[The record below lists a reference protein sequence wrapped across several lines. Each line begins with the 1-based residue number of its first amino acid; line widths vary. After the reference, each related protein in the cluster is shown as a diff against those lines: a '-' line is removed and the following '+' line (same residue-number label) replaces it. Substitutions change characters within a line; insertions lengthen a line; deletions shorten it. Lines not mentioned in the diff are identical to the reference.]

1 MEICCNLNSSLL
13 LTMQHFPFYWSI
25 FFLGASKL
33 SVSPSLHVCNASSHF
48 LTWRT
53 FWGCAIIS
61 YGDGKPNLTA
71 PNSTYTKQRGMREKG
86 KTHEWESTPGNRS
99 AQELLHEFRNFL
111 SSYTWVNLFL
121 FLFLCWKFLLQHH
134 SGVGYFQER
143 CSPSV
148 TCVPHL
154 RGRRKRA
161 PSAGKK
167 IKTHVQDKKKTTLSL
182 LQTGL
187 RHQTFHPDHWAA
199 AQFKPF
205 TTALSA
211 LEKLSLRTQ
220 KFCLTNRN
228 ETRLFQK
235 NKSCQPRQVANEQ
248 LSY

>member
-1 MEICCNLNSSLL
+1 ME
-13 LTMQHFPFYWSI
+13 HFPFYWSI

-48 LTWRT
+48 FTWRT

-111 SSYTWVNLFL
+111 SSYKWVNLFL

-134 SGVGYFQER
+134 SGVGYFQEGR
-143 CSPSV
+143 SPSV

-167 IKTHVQDKKKTTLSL
+167 IKTHVQDKKKKKPSLCCKVDWDTKLFTQTTGQLPNSKLSL
-182 LQTGL
+182 LLCQPWRSSAWEPRNFVWPTGM
-187 RHQTFHPDHWAA
+187 RQGC
-199 AQFKPF
+199 FK
-205 TTALSA
+205 
-211 LEKLSLRTQ
+211 
-220 KFCLTNRN
+220 
-228 ETRLFQK
+228 K

>member
-1 MEICCNLNSSLL
+1 
-13 LTMQHFPFYWSI
+13 MQHFPFYWSI

-33 SVSPSLHVCNASSHF
+33 SVGPSLHVCNASSHF

-99 AQELLHEFRNFL
+99 AQALLHEFRNFL

-121 FLFLCWKFLLQHH
+121 FLFLCWNFLLQHH
-134 SGVGYFQER
+134 PGVGYFQEG

-167 IKTHVQDKKKTTLSL
+167 IKTHVQDKKKKNPLSAANWTETPNFSPRPL
-182 LQTGL
+182 GSCPI
-187 RHQTFHPDHWAA
+187 QTFHYCSVSLGE
-199 AQFKPF
+199 AQ
-205 TTALSA
+205 
-211 LEKLSLRTQ
+211 LENPER
-220 KFCLTNRN
+220 
-228 ETRLFQK
+228 EILFDQQEWDK
-235 NKSCQPRQVANEQ
+235 AVSKKQELPAQTSC
-248 LSY
+248 

>member
-1 MEICCNLNSSLL
+1 
-13 LTMQHFPFYWSI
+13 
-25 FFLGASKL
+25 
-33 SVSPSLHVCNASSHF
+33 
-48 LTWRT
+48 
-53 FWGCAIIS
+53 
-61 YGDGKPNLTA
+61 
-71 PNSTYTKQRGMREKG
+71 MREKG

-134 SGVGYFQER
+134 SGVGYFQEG

-167 IKTHVQDKKKTTLSL
+167 IKTHVQDKKKKPSLCCKLDWDTKLFTQTTGQLPNSNLSL
-182 LQTGL
+182 LLCQPWRSSAWEPRERNFVWPTGM
-187 RHQTFHPDHWAA
+187 RQGC
-199 AQFKPF
+199 FK
-205 TTALSA
+205 
-211 LEKLSLRTQ
+211 
-220 KFCLTNRN
+220 
-228 ETRLFQK
+228 K